1 MKKIFQLILV
11 SVPIFFQQA
20 AAQQVL
26 ARPLKTGAVIA
37 VITDEEIAATASFR
51 SYCQMLESKE
61 ALGVYAVAAKW
72 KDPMQVRS
80 SLQQIRKQYPALEG
94 VVLIGNIPVAMIRNA
109 QHMTTAF
116 KMDELK
122 FDRRQ
127 SSVASDRFYDDFD
140 LVFRP
145 IEQDSQIPLWFYYEL
160 EETSPQAIRSDIYS
174 GRIMSHAAG
183 EARIQEISRFLDKA
197 VAARTVDNPLNKM
210 LAFTGSAYNSE
221 SITSWMQEQYAL
233 QEVLPAVFKETEG
246 YRALHFSM
254 DQQMKFRLFSEL
266 QRPGLDLTLFSEH
279 GDIKEQYINSSPHGD
294 DMDFSVSLIKYTLRT
309 SLRRA
314 VQRKQDVEQAKQ
326 KLLKTYGVPENWFDG
341 AFDND
346 SLRIA
351 DSLYAA
357 SREIFSS
364 ELSKISPTSRMV
376 IFNACYNGS
385 FHHPENISAGYLFGN
400 GQTLVTHG
408 NTTNVLQDKW
418 TIEHIGLLERG
429 ARAGQWSRINNTLES
444 SLNGDPTWHF
454 THAQSAAVNK
464 MLAAEQP
471 AAYWTRQLL
480 QPDVVLQAV
489 AMRRLFE
496 TARKESPAQL
506 KKIYFT
512 SNSRTLRMEA
522 LRLLSISGDTS
533 YLTLAAAALR
543 DPYELIRRKSSEW
556 IAKAGHD
563 QFIPPMLDLLI
574 AFPDDS
580 RVRWTAT
587 RALSVLNN
595 DELVKQIHAKKPAAA
610 WQFNAE
616 DWSKELLQVA
626 ATGKRDGEETLS
638 SIRNKKLSEEA
649 RVQRVRLLRNMYYH
663 HLIPQLLEIAA
674 DAEEPLAV
682 RKNIIEALGW
692 FSNSYNKALIIDGC
706 NKLISAAETPAELKA
721 EATQTTGR
729 LQSWILP

>member
-1 MKKIFQLILV
+1 MKKIFQILLG
-11 SVPIFFQQA
+11 SVPFLIQQA
-20 AAQQVL
+20 AAQQPLVK
-26 ARPLKTGAVIA
+26 PLKTDAVVA

-51 SYCQMLESKE
+51 SYCRMLESQE
-61 ALGVYAVAAKW
+61 LLGVYAVAAKW
-72 KDPMQVRS
+72 KDPMQVRD
-80 SLQQIRKQYPALEG
+80 LLKDVRKQYPALEG
-94 VVLIGNIPVAMIRNA
+94 VVLIGNVPVAMVRNA

-116 KMDELK
+116 KMDEIK
-122 FDRRQ
+122 FHRRQ
-127 SSVASDRFYDDFD
+127 SSVATDRFYDDFD
-140 LVFRP
+140 LTFRP
-145 IEQDSQIPLWFYYEL
+145 IEQDPEKPLWFYYEL

-174 GRIMSHAAG
+174 GRIMSHAMGA
-183 EARIQEISRFLDKA
+183 ARVQEISQFLDKA
-197 VAARTVDNPLNKM
+197 VAARATPNPLNKM
-210 LAFTGSAYNSE
+210 LAFTGGAYNSE
-221 SITSWMQEQYAL
+221 SLTSWMHEQYAL
-233 QEVLPAVFKETEG
+233 QEVLPAVFRETEG

-266 QRPGLDLTLFSEH
+266 QRPGLDLTLFTEH
-279 GDIKEQYINSSPHGD
+279 GDIEEQYINNSPHGD

-314 VQRKQDVEQAKQ
+314 AQKKQDVEQAKQ
-326 KLLKTYGVPENWFDG
+326 KLLKSYGVPENWFDG

-346 SLRIA
+346 SLRVA

-364 ELSKISPTSRMV
+364 ELGNIAPASRMV

-385 FHHPENISAGYLFGN
+385 FHHPGNISAGYLFGK

-444 SLNGDPTWHF
+444 SLNGDPTFHF
-454 THAQSAAVNK
+454 SHAQSAALNK
-464 MLAAEQP
+464 MLAAQQP
-471 AAYWTRQLL
+471 AAYWTRQLQ

-496 TARKESPAQL
+496 TSRKESPAQFR
-506 KKIYFT
+506 KIYFT
-512 SNSRTLRMEA
+512 SGSRTLRMEA

-533 YLTLAAAALR
+533 YLTVAAAALR

-563 QFIPPMLDLLI
+563 RFIPPMLDLLI

-595 DELVKQIHAKKPAAA
+595 QELVKQVHAKKPAAA
-610 WQFNAE
+610 WQYNAE
-616 DWSKELLQVA
+616 EWSKELLEVA
-626 ATGKRDGEETLS
+626 ASGKRDGEETLNS
-638 SIRNKKLSEEA
+638 VRNKELSDDA
-649 RVQRVRLLRNMYYH
+649 RVQRVRYFRNMYYH
-663 HLIPQLLEIAA
+663 HLIPQLLVVAS
-674 DAEEPLAV
+674 DAEEPVAV

-706 NKLISAAETPAELKA
+706 NKLINAAGTPAELKA
-721 EATQTTGR
+721 EATQTIGR